1 MKMIDGVEI
10 NDIFYAQPDEID
22 PDENLIAVY
31 YVETDFPSTVKA
43 GEQIAIEESI
53 GTWTEVTTST
63 ERIRRTLPAKV
74 FKYDKGGIGIVK
86 IAFPTDLFDPETGGI
101 SNILSMIA
109 GNLFGLGSLRNVRL
123 LDVDFPKSLVKAF
136 SGPKFGIQGVRKIVG
151 TEKSGRPHLGTIVKP
166 KVGLT
171 PKEMAKVAYE
181 ASLGGVDLV
190 KDDETLASQKF
201 CPFEERLATVMEKL
215 DQVKEEIG
223 RRPLY
228 ALNITS
234 KVDKMFKLADLA
246 MEQGA
251 NCIMVDV
258 ILTGFSAL
266 RVLAEDPSIKVPIHV
281 HRAMHGAFTR
291 SPKHGISMKVVAKLV
306 RLAGGDQLH
315 SGTAAGK
322 MGLKEELE
330 EVKEVNSFLLS
341 NWHDLER
348 TFPVASGGIHPRLV
362 PENVGVLGKDIVI
375 NAGGG
380 IHGHPKGTR
389 FGAKAMKQAIDAV
402 MKNTSLEDY
411 SKDHEELRMALEH
424 WPPIYSK
431 ETGFARD
438 IREISRD

>member
-10 NDIFYAQPDEID
+10 NDVFYALPEDID
-22 PDENLIAVY
+22 PDKNLVATY

-63 ERIRRTLPAKV
+63 ERIKKTLPAKV
-74 FKYDKGGIGIVK
+74 FKYDKGGTGIVK
-86 IAFPTDLFDPETGGI
+86 IAFPSALFDPEVGGI
-101 SNILSMIA
+101 PNILSMIA

-123 LDVDFPKSLVKAF
+123 LDVDFPRDFARVF
-136 SGPKFGIQGVRKIVG
+136 SGPKFGIQGIRKIVG
-151 TEKSGRPHLGTIVKP
+151 TAKSGRPHLGTIVKP

-201 CPFEERLATVMEKL
+201 CPLEERLAKVMEEL
-215 DQVKEEIG
+215 DKAKEETD
-223 RRPLY
+223 RKPLY
-228 ALNITS
+228 ALNIS
-234 KVDKMFKLADLA
+234 SRIDKMLTLADLA
-246 MEQGA
+246 VEQGA
-251 NCIMVDV
+251 NCVMVDV
-258 ILTGFSAL
+258 ILTGFSSL

-291 SPKHGISMKVVAKLV
+291 NPKHGISMKVVAELV

-315 SGTAAGK
+315 TGTAAGK
-322 MGLKEELE
+322 MGLKEEVE

-341 NWHDLER
+341 DWHNLKKV
-348 TFPVASGGIHPRLV
+348 FPVASGGIHPRLV
-362 PENVGVLGKDIVI
+362 PENINVLGRDIVI

-389 FGAKAMKQAIDAV
+389 SGAKAMKQAIEAV
-402 MKNTSLEDY
+402 MKNVSLEEY
-411 SKDHEELRMALEH
+411 SKDREELRIALEH
-424 WPPIYSK
+424 WPPTYSK
-431 ETGFARD
+431 KDGFARD
-438 IREISRD
+438 IREILGD